1 MPYRTIWE
9 KEGIKWEFYNH
20 VTSAEIEEANATF
33 FNDPRSKTAKYQ
45 IVHTLGTLSVEWK
58 PLDMVELTFH
68 DVAASRSGIQLK
80 VAWIANKERIREKI
94 EKYVT
99 MSKILNSEWQ
109 FRGFE
114 NETEARNW
122 IESRSPKDF

>member
-33 FNDPRSKTAKYQ
+33 FNDPRSRTSKYQ
-45 IVHTLGTLSVEWK
+45 IVHTLETLSVEWK
-58 PLDMVELTFH
+58 PLDMVEVTFH
-68 DVAASRSGIQLK
+68 DVAASRSGLQLK
-80 VAWIANKERIREKI
+80 VAWIAAKDHIRQKI

-109 FRGFE
+109 FRGFD
-114 NETEARNW
+114 NEIDARIW
-122 IESRSPKDF
+122 INGMST